1 MVNGGNWALFAN
13 LYSDQQPIVIMC
25 YFVLQLLVFLG
36 FSVDTKHAAYSPVC
50 CKCDSGME
58 WQWRCLVWRCQFAP
72 IRLRLKTHPHV
83 MVPPHQLLSAS
94 SILTV
99 SLDIH
104 PKLDLK
110 RETSALL
117 TVEGQWFKVVRN
129 WVDKPEKDSCLF
141 HYGWLAKDHCG
152 WLAKGHC
159 GWLGKNWP
167 FWIWMLWCESYVHD
181 TNDLHITK
189 L

>member
-1 MVNGGNWALFAN
+1 MVNGGNWALRKRVQWPTTHCN
-13 LYSDQQPIVIMC
+13 HLLILSYNYLYFWGV
-25 YFVLQLLVFLG
+25 
-36 FSVDTKHAAYSPVC
+36 SVNTKHAAYSPVC